1 MVNGQWSMVNG
12 QCVIDSISCY
22 SRIHYSLFT
31 IHHSLFTIHHSPFT
45 MKILSSI
52 PLWLRNKY
60 FLTGSVFL
68 VWVLFFDDRDMMN
81 NISHNRELKQLEQS
95 RDYYQKQ
102 IEATQKEL
110 DLLKND
116 PAVLEKYAREKY
128 MMKRDDEDL
137 FIIKD

>member
-1 MVNGQWSMVNG
+1 
-12 QCVIDSISCY
+12 
-22 SRIHYSLFT
+22 
-31 IHHSLFTIHHSPFT
+31 

-52 PLWLRNKY
+52 PHWLRNKY

-68 VWVLFFDDRDMMN
+68 VWVLLFDDRNMMS
-81 NISHNRELKQLEQS
+81 NISHNQELKQLEQS

-128 MMKRDDEDL
+128 MMKRDNEDL
-137 FIIKD
+137 FIVK

>member
-1 MVNGQWSMVNG
+1 
-12 QCVIDSISCY
+12 
-22 SRIHYSLFT
+22 
-31 IHHSLFTIHHSPFT
+31 

-68 VWVLFFDDRDMMN
+68 VWLLFFDDRDMMS
-81 NISHNRELKQLEQS
+81 NITHNRELKQLEQS

-128 MMKRDDEDL
+128 MMKRDNEDL
-137 FIIKD
+137 FIIK